1 MFAFRTGAAGVAR
14 RYGKRDG
21 RRSMPACSPAAGGT
35 RTSPDPGWTCSDRT
49 WPVGSSPVY
58 LHCSPLTW
66 TYCVP
71 ASLLYTPSRHT
82 IATHH
87 RVVFADG
94 RRSFMQVVAAG
105 CADAGMDFL
114 DAISGLFPVVA
125 ELRLAAH
132 GPLRLAH
139 TDLVPPETVQRAVEL
154 TIGEPGETGDTHVD
168 TDRAALWSRLIHF
181 PSGLDEYTPLAASWC
196 FWLQGWIRLV
206 FRTTRD
212 QQ

>member
-1 MFAFRTGAAGVAR
+1 
-14 RYGKRDG
+14 
-21 RRSMPACSPAAGGT
+21 
-35 RTSPDPGWTCSDRT
+35 
-49 WPVGSSPVY
+49 
-58 LHCSPLTW
+58 
-66 TYCVP
+66 
-71 ASLLYTPSRHT
+71 
-82 IATHH
+82 
-87 RVVFADG
+87 
-94 RRSFMQVVAAG
+94 MQVVAAG